1 MQRQRS
7 SRMLRTE
14 SMTRIPPID
23 PVEHVGQLR
32 GRDSDYA
39 VRRRWPDEA
48 ASLQPFGVERH
59 AETVMPKNLD
69 QVTSGASED
78 VKIARVRIAPQCFLD
93 LQSQAIHA
101 SPHVRSSDREP
112 DPHTR
117 GNRDHRR
124 SKTSSTRRSAC
135 ASTPLPTRTRYLP
148 ARSIS
153 IVPATDDGCVATA
166 SCSAATD
173 HRATPG

>member
-1 MQRQRS
+1 MTRQRL

-48 ASLQPFGVERH
+48 PSLHPFGVERP

-69 QVTSGASED
+69 QVASGASENL
-78 VKIARVRIAPQCFLD
+78 KIPPLSTPPQSFL
-93 LQSQAIHA
+93 
-101 SPHVRSSDREP
+101 P
-112 DPHTR
+112 PHT
-117 GNRDHRR
+117 
-124 SKTSSTRRSAC
+124 
-135 ASTPLPTRTRYLP
+135 PPTHP
-148 ARSIS
+148 
-153 IVPATDDGCVATA
+153 PP
-166 SCSAATD
+166 
-173 HRATPG
+173 HHP